1 MRVTIDIPDN
11 IVRYLE
17 EYIRTATKPPYV
29 DANGNTVIEP
39 MFRRGVPE
47 FIEEILAT
55 NFEHYLPAHAP
66 ERAAVTQQIQ
76 ALQDQ
81 IRRAIRP
88 ICREQVVP
96 VGDRKDA

>member
-1 MRVTIDIPDN
+1 MRVTIDIPDT
-11 IVRYLE
+11 IVKYLE

-39 MFRRGVPE
+39 MFRRGIPE
-47 FIEEILAT
+47 FIEEILTA
-55 NFEHYLPAHAP
+55 NFEHYLPVHAP
-66 ERAAVTQQIQ
+66 ERVAVAQKIQ

-88 ICREQVVP
+88 SCEEC
-96 VGDRKDA
+96 KDAGD